1 MRTMTRSAPVIS
13 LFCSLA
19 ALALAA
25 CSGAGADP
33 SPSDVPEGTA
43 SAPLQAAPT
52 PDHGPMR
59 DPAKLVEHFDKNG
72 DGKLQVT
79 ELPERMQKFL
89 GKADADKDG
98 VLSVAELTA
107 AHDAF
112 RAKFAGHRGDF
123 GNRLD
128 PAEFVKKFDQNGDGK
143 LEIAELPERMQKF
156 LGKADADKDGVLT
169 VAELTAAREA
179 FLQQHFAKMDT
190 SGDGSLTEDE
200 VGARKWARVSAAD
213 ADGNGKVTLPEIE
226 AALASGKL
234 HFPGHFR
241 HHPPMGDS
249 SATKS

>member
-1 MRTMTRSAPVIS
+1 MRTTTRSAPVIS

-52 PDHGPMR
+52 PDHRPMR
-59 DPAKLVEHFDKNG
+59 DPAKLIEHFD
-72 DGKLQVT
+72 
-79 ELPERMQKFL
+79 
-89 GKADADKDG
+89 A
-98 VLSVAELTA
+98 
-107 AHDAF
+107 
-112 RAKFAGHRGDF
+112 
-123 GNRLD
+123 
-128 PAEFVKKFDQNGDGK
+128 NGDGK

-156 LGKADADKDGVLT
+156 LGKADADKDGVLN
-169 VAELTAAREA
+169 VAELTAARDN
-179 FLQQHFAKMDT
+179 FVKDHFAKMDK
-190 SGDGSLTEDE
+190 SGDGALTEDE
-200 VGARKWARVSAAD
+200 IGARKWARVSAAD
-213 ADGNGKVTLPEIE
+213 TDGNGKVTLPEIE

-241 HHPPMGDS
+241 HHPRASDS